1 MGRPVVT
8 LGFVTDIAILLVIVL
23 VWLFRLVIGLFAD
36 SVSVQQITSSIR
48 HGPDEAITYQKP
60 RYRKPYRVRLRVTL
74 Q

>member
-1 MGRPVVT
+1 MGRLVFP

-48 HGPDEAITYQKP
+48 HGLDEAITY
-60 RYRKPYRVRLRVTL
+60 
-74 Q
+74 